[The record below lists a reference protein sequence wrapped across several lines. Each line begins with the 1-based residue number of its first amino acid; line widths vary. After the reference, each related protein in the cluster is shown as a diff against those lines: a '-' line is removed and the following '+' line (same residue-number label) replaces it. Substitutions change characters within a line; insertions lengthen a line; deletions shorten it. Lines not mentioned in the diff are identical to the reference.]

1 VIIRVQPGGAEVL
14 IDGERWEMPGNQERL
29 DVAVPD
35 GEHRIEIR
43 KDGYQPFTTTVT
55 VRRGENTPL
64 NVSLPKAP

>member
-1 VIIRVQPGGAEVL
+1 MIRVQPAGAEVL
-14 IDGERWEMPGNQERL
+14 IDGERWEMPADQERL

-35 GEHRIEIR
+35 GEHKIEIR